1 MTDNNEKDK
10 TYNPEDYP
18 SYKDWANVIPMPSL
32 QMRNPFPREEDYV
45 PYSISQLMAQQTA
58 DFSDLQAV
66 NKEIDEL
73 RIAMFNVDDHL
84 RKAEQKLAV
93 SKAEYDMA
101 YNRAYMMTDD
111 VKTDSQRKIISE
123 IKCESQKSKL
133 IVREE
138 IVRDLK
144 SRVRLFANEM
154 NALQTLSYNMRKEI
168 Q

>member
-1 MTDNNEKDK
+1 MTDNENDK

-18 SYKDWANVIPMPSL
+18 SYKDWARVIPTPSL
-32 QMRNPFPREEDYV
+32 QMREPFPREDDYV
-45 PYSISQLMAQQTA
+45 PYSISQLMVQQTA

-73 RIAMFNVDDHL
+73 RIAMFKVDDHL
-84 RKAEQKLAV
+84 REAEQRLAV

-111 VKTDSQRKIISE
+111 VKTDAQRRIISD
-123 IKCESQKSKL
+123 IKCESQKNKL

-154 NALQTLSYNMRKEI
+154 NALQTLSYNMRKEL

>member
-1 MTDNNEKDK
+1 MTGNKNNK

-18 SYKDWANVIPMPSL
+18 SYKDWAGAIPTPSL
-32 QMRNPFPREEDYV
+32 QMREPFPREDDYV
-45 PYSISQLMAQQTA
+45 PYSITQLLAQQTA

-73 RIAMFNVDDHL
+73 RIAMFKVDDHL
-84 RKAEQKLAV
+84 REAEQRLAV
-93 SKAEYDMA
+93 SRAEYNMA

-123 IKCESQKSKL
+123 IKCESKKSTM

-138 IVRDLK
+138 VVRDLK

-154 NALQTLSYNMRKEI
+154 NALQTLSYNMRKEL